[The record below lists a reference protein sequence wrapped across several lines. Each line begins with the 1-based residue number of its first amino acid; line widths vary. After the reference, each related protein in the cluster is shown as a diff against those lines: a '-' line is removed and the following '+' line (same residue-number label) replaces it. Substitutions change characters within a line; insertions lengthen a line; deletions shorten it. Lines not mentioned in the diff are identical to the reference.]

1 MMPDRTYFEKMET
14 MRCSI
19 VAIVTAEPSIT
30 LFPIVMIPSSIKLQL
45 KLMYEPS
52 PIYIYMRSIAEIKRR
67 FYPHIF
73 GFTKHCFSHFY
84 PCSRVFGRRFIVII
98 FFLR

>member
-1 MMPDRTYFEKMET
+1 MPDRTYFEKMET

-52 PIYIYMRSIAEIKRR
+52 PIYIYAFHSRNKKAVLSTHFRIYQALL
-67 FYPHIF
+67 FAFLSVQP
-73 GFTKHCFSHFY
+73 GFREKIHCHN
-84 PCSRVFGRRFIVII
+84 